1 MKHSKPQRS
10 ICNQPNNLNLINPI
24 TVMHKISLLFFSLFI
39 LLFSS
44 CTVNNAKINND
55 LKKYFDSAHVDG
67 SFSFLNNQVGD
78 ITVYNMDLDTQR
90 LSPGTSFKILNTLIG
105 VQTGKITNE
114 NSIIHTDSSVD
125 KNTTLKQA
133 FNHSDGAFFQ
143 SLARKIGADTMK
155 SWLNTISYGNK
166 NISGAVDSFWLNNE
180 LKISPDEQLGLL
192 SKIYFEQ
199 LPFQKYAQQM
209 VESVMLQEDNTLYKL
224 SYAAGAGVDEKNN
237 AFGWSLGW
245 IEENRHVYFFVTYIK
260 SPDKNLDLKSIGVH
274 ITKSILKN
282 MGFFKGEK

>member
-1 MKHSKPQRS
+1 M
-10 ICNQPNNLNLINPI
+10 N
-24 TVMHKISLLFFSLFI
+24 KISPLFFSLFI
-39 LLFSS
+39 LFFSS
-44 CTVNNAKINND
+44 CTVNNAKVNND
-55 LKKYFDSAHVDG
+55 LKKYFDSAYVDG

-78 ITVYNMDLDTQR
+78 ITVYNMKLDTQR

-114 NSIIHTDSSVD
+114 NTVINTDSGAD
-125 KNTTLKQA
+125 KNITLKQA
-133 FNHSDGAFFQ
+133 FNHSDVAYFQ

-155 SWLNTISYGNK
+155 SWLKTISYGNK
-166 NISGAVDSFWLNNE
+166 NITGAVDSFWLNNE

-209 VESVMLQEDNTLYKL
+209 VESVMLQQDNTLYKL
-224 SYAAGAGVDEKNN
+224 SYATGNGIDEKNN
-237 AFGWSLGW
+237 AFGWTLGW
-245 IEENRHVYFFVTYIK
+245 IEENRHVYFFVTYVK
-260 SPDKNLDLKSIGVH
+260 SPDKNLDLKSTGIH
-274 ITKSILKN
+274 ISKSILKN